1 MITLFA
7 FGSMWGQPDPSPYV
21 IKTETQ
27 LKIAGLPYEKSY
39 SGFPNAPKGK
49 QPYIADEGEIV
60 ADSTF
65 IRAHIEKKY
74 GVDFDVGL
82 SDRQRAEAW
91 ALERMLEDH
100 LYWALVYFRW
110 AVEENFWKGP
120 GAVFFGDAPK
130 EVRAGA
136 RQRVVDVLHGQGL
149 GRHSVEEVA
158 QLGVKSL
165 CALSALIDDGSY
177 VFGNRMSGVD
187 ATAFGMVSAALCTH
201 FSSPL
206 REAAEALPNLVAYDA
221 RMKKRFFADLAVAA

>member
-7 FGSMWGQPDPSPYV
+7 FGPMWGQPDPSPYV

-27 LKIAGLPYEKSY
+27 LKMAGLPYEKYY

-60 ADSTF
+60 ADSSF

-74 GVDFDVGL
+74 GVDFDAGL

-91 ALERMLEDH
+91 AIERMLEDH

-120 GAVFFGDAPK
+120 GAAFFGDAPK
-130 EVRAGA
+130 EVRAGV
-136 RQRVVDVLHGQGL
+136 RQQVINVLHGHGM
-149 GRHSVEEVA
+149 GRHSLDEIT
-158 QLGVKSL
+158 QLGAKSL
-165 CALSALIDDGSY
+165 RALSLIIGESSY
-177 VFGNRMSGVD
+177 VFGGVMTGVD
-187 ATAFGMVSAALCTH
+187 ATAYGMVSAALCRH
-201 FSSPL
+201 FTSPL
-206 REAAEALPNLVAYDA
+206 REAAEALPNLVAYEA
-221 RMKKRFFADLAVAA
+221 RMRRRFFSGVAVAA